1 MNKVD
6 VTIHVFQDNVN
17 LSSNTM
23 SKYGKIFSTLKSIK
37 VNNVNGK
44 YSILYKD
51 EVFEKLDQR
60 TFSTNLLKLFFNNLS
75 NRSILFT
82 IEYHCDGKYSN
93 LNCIAQVL
101 VFNEIMSKLKSSA
114 YQNNNYVSYV
124 MSDSLKELCQ
134 YVCDNFDYDD
144 DDEEYEDEDKQQ
156 DEGQEVLSTLQQILG
171 GIEEDDEDDS
181 DDYGKKKY
189 KKSKKHYQ
197 SSKILRTA
205 KNPKKSYNR
214 HGVITVD
221 KKNSIKTDEKIIKA
235 FLKDFIPGDAGWK
248 KDLRQDLLKRWIKS
262 YAITRKKL
270 KDMERKHRKKQEEK
284 YRSRNPEVQTALD
297 FARRMFSQSID
308 NWNDPRR

>member
-1 MNKVD
+1 MNKID
-6 VTIHVFQDNVN
+6 VTIHVFQDNIN
-17 LSSNTM
+17 LSSDIMN
-23 SKYGKIFSTLKSIK
+23 KYGKIFSTLKSIK

-51 EVFEKLDQR
+51 NVFEKLNQKA
-60 TFSTNLLKLFFNNLS
+60 FSANLLKVFFNNLT
-75 NRSILFT
+75 NRNILFT
-82 IEYHCDGKYSN
+82 IEYHCDGQFSN

-101 VFNEIMSKLKSSA
+101 VFNEIMSKLKTTA

-124 MSDSLKELCQ
+124 MSDSLRELCQ
-134 YVCDNFDYDD
+134 YVCDNFEYDDD
-144 DDEEYEDEDKQQ
+144 DDEEDEDSE
-156 DEGQEVLSTLQQILG
+156 EGEEVLSTLQQILG
-171 GIEEDDEDDS
+171 GIENDDDDDEEDD
-181 DDYGKKKY
+181 YNKKKH

-197 SSKILRTA
+197 TSKVIRTA

-221 KKNSIKTDEKIIKA
+221 KKSSIKTDEKIIKS

-248 KDLRQDLLKRWIKS
+248 KDLRQDLLKRWMDS

-270 KDMERKHRKKQEEK
+270 KEMERKYRRKQEEK
-284 YRSRNPEVQTALD
+284 YRNRNPEVQTALD
-297 FARRMFSQSID
+297 FARKMFNQSMD